1 MIFVLLKCYDLNSLE
16 ITKLFKYQ
24 WISILIKTTVL
35 SVIRGER
42 IMLMQITLTKEQI
55 KEVFGELRYMGAD
68 YCYRY
73 DKDTRKKTEDI
84 EAVKLHLGSMKLG
97 NSVDIR
103 LEMTEI
109 PTIEPY
115 SVVELDTPVYA
126 PYVQRGNYP
135 TLVERVTCKG
145 IRCISQK
152 NA

>member
-1 MIFVLLKCYDLNSLE
+1 
-16 ITKLFKYQ
+16 
-24 WISILIKTTVL
+24 
-35 SVIRGER
+35 
-42 IMLMQITLTKEQI
+42 
-55 KEVFGELRYMGAD
+55 
-68 YCYRY
+68 
-73 DKDTRKKTEDI
+73 
-84 EAVKLHLGSMKLG
+84 MKLG

-145 IRCISQK
+145 IRCNFPEKCIVTYELPVSCCP
-152 NA
+152 

>member
-1 MIFVLLKCYDLNSLE
+1 
-16 ITKLFKYQ
+16 
-24 WISILIKTTVL
+24 
-35 SVIRGER
+35 
-42 IMLMQITLTKEQI
+42 MLMQITLTKEQV

-109 PTIEPY
+109 PSIEPY

-145 IRCISQK
+145 IRGISQK

>member
-1 MIFVLLKCYDLNSLE
+1 MDF
-16 ITKLFKYQ
+16 FKYP
-24 WISILIKTTVL
+24 WISILIQTTVL

-42 IMLMQITLTKEQI
+42 IMLMQITLTKEQV

-109 PTIEPY
+109 PSIEPY

-145 IRCISQK
+145 ILCIPQK

>member
-1 MIFVLLKCYDLNSLE
+1 
-16 ITKLFKYQ
+16 
-24 WISILIKTTVL
+24 
-35 SVIRGER
+35 
-42 IMLMQITLTKEQI
+42 
-55 KEVFGELRYMGAD
+55 MGAD

-126 PYVQRGNYP
+126 PYVQRGNDP

>member
-1 MIFVLLKCYDLNSLE
+1 MLIFLFDQCYDLVSLE
-16 ITKLFKYQ
+16 ITNFKYP
-24 WISILIKTTVL
+24 WISILIQTTVL

-42 IMLMQITLTKEQI
+42 IMLMQITLTKEQV

-109 PTIEPY
+109 PSIEPY

>member
-1 MIFVLLKCYDLNSLE
+1 
-16 ITKLFKYQ
+16 
-24 WISILIKTTVL
+24 
-35 SVIRGER
+35 
-42 IMLMQITLTKEQI
+42 MLMQITLTKEQV

-115 SVVELDTPVYA
+115 SVMELDTPVYA

-152 NA
+152 KCIVTYELPVSCCPYQTDSKRDRDSGSATIGKGGLLFGRKK

>member
-1 MIFVLLKCYDLNSLE
+1 
-16 ITKLFKYQ
+16 
-24 WISILIKTTVL
+24 
-35 SVIRGER
+35 
-42 IMLMQITLTKEQI
+42 MLMQITLTKEQI

-84 EAVKLHLGSMKLG
+84 EAVKLHLGSMKL
-97 NSVDIR
+97 
-103 LEMTEI
+103 EMTET

-152 NA
+152 NV